1 MERKKRRRKNK
12 NILVFFLLIFLLILY
27 VWQKNSLVSLGYRI
41 SEKDKEKKEMSS
53 LNIKLKYR
61 LMTVKSAERIRE
73 NLRKFKIELVVPEK
87 WNIINE

>member
-1 MERKKRRRKNK
+1 MKRKKRRRKNK

-27 VWQKNSLVSLGYRI
+27 VWQNNSLVSLGYRI
-41 SEKDKEKKEMSS
+41 SEKDKEKKGLSS
-53 LNIKLKYR
+53 LNSKLKYR